1 VASYPCRESVGNG
14 ENKGAAISSSNLI
27 RLGGLAPIAGGVV
40 FAVYSSLV
48 GLSEDTLFGGTLRV
62 LFILFLL
69 SMLVVIAALHLL
81 LQRQGPRYGL
91 AGTIVSATAFVGV
104 ALIAGG
110 YIIGI
115 DGLGATLFLLGV
127 SAATLGIIGLAP
139 VTLSLGVLPWWGGAA
154 LIAGNPLLA
163 ALIILIFIGSY
174 PHFGGWLVAVPWIV
188 VGFAVFQAA
197 GRPTEQLPRVR

>member
-115 DGLGATLFLLGV
+115 DGLKRVMNLGENRIEMRIPRSAWFLRDLRF
-127 SAATLGIIGLAP
+127 S
-139 VTLSLGVLPWWGGAA
+139 
-154 LIAGNPLLA
+154 
-163 ALIILIFIGSY
+163 
-174 PHFGGWLVAVPWIV
+174 HF
-188 VGFAVFQAA
+188 
-197 GRPTEQLPRVR
+197 